1 MAGAASVLNID
12 GAETAGTATGS
23 TAAAAASLF
32 GIAATTCREAEAIFW
47 DNYALTAGERAAL
60 TDNQKNYWMPLPLDS
75 FRTPSGAYSFR
86 KLKSTYSGPAIR
98 IRRASDNA
106 EADINFLG
114 YVPGLGSPWDEAA
127 ANAHCAATTCFI
139 RTWYDQSGLV
149 RHLNQTTAANQPAL
163 IFNCQGTL
171 PCARLIAPQAI
182 TGASV
187 TPATGLVSISVVA
200 NRRTGTANCLF
211 IEQNGFANRITGQN
225 TVANSWILAGS
236 TAASVV
242 LADTA
247 WHAVQGVINGASSA
261 INADGVDA
269 TVSVTGTVTAGQPT
283 ISAVGASTCDV
294 AEAAVWDNYGL
305 TLAERAVLSS
315 NQRGFWG
322 F

>member
-1 MAGAASVLNID
+1 MIRWAALIAALLAASPVEAQCLGFQCPPGVL
-12 GAETAGTATGS
+12 GGGTSG
-23 TAAAAASLF
+23 
-32 GIAATTCREAEAIFW
+32 
-47 DNYALTAGERAAL
+47 
-60 TDNQKNYWMPLPLDS
+60 MPLPLDS
-75 FRTPSGAYSFR
+75 FTTPSGAYSFR

-98 IRRASDNA
+98 IRRASDNL
-106 EADINFLG
+106 ETDINFLG
-114 YVPGLGSPWDEAA
+114 FVPGLGAPWDEAA

-139 RTWYDQSGLV
+139 RTWYDQSGLG